1 MREKI
6 RIAIVGVGN
15 CASSLV
21 QGIQYYRSRD
31 PEQAIGLMHWD
42 IGGFAP
48 GDIEVVAAFD
58 IDRRKVGRDVAE
70 AIFAPP
76 NCTTVFCSEVPPTGT
91 MVRMGCM
98 LDGYSEHMAEYPA
111 ERTFLPADAAQP
123 GQAEVVQV
131 LRESG
136 AEMVLNYL
144 PVGSEEATRFYAA
157 CALEA
162 GCGFV
167 NNIPVFIASDP
178 QWAARFEQAGLPII
192 GDDIKAQ
199 LGATITH
206 RALTDLC
213 RKRGV
218 TIDRTYQLNTGG
230 NTDFLNMLNL
240 SRLKSKKRSKTEAVQ
255 SVAAIRFDDE
265 NIHVGPS
272 DYVAWQ
278 NDNKVCFLRIEGR
291 MFGDVPFNL
300 ELRLSVEDSPN
311 SAGVAIDTIRCCK
324 LALDRGE
331 GGVLPPPSAFF
342 CKHPPVQYTDDD
354 AYRLTEAFID
364 GTWKEKLAEVAAQ
377 RGTGAGAA
385 AQATSGGR

>member
-1 MREKI
+1 MQNKI

-21 QGIQYYRSRD
+21 QGIHYYRDRD
-31 PEQAIGLMHWD
+31 SSDAIGLMHWD
-42 IGGFAP
+42 IGGYAP

-70 AIFAPP
+70 AIFALP
-76 NCTTVFCSEVPPTGT
+76 NCTAVFCADIPASGT
-91 MVRMGCM
+91 IVRMGRL
-98 LDGYSEHMAEYPA
+98 LDGYSEPMADYPDA
-111 ERTFLPADAAQP
+111 RTFLVADAPQP
-123 GQAEVVQV
+123 DQAEVVRA
-131 LRESG
+131 LRE
-136 AEMVLNYL
+136 AQADMVLNYL
-144 PVGSEEATRFYAA
+144 PVGSEDATRFYAE
-157 CALEA
+157 CALQA

-167 NNIPVFIASDP
+167 NNMPVFIASDP
-178 QWAARFEQAGLPII
+178 AWAKRFEAAGLPII

-199 LGATITH
+199 FGATITH

-218 TIDRTYQLNTGG
+218 TVDRTYQLNTGG

-240 SRLKSKKRSKTEAVQ
+240 ARLKSKKRSKTEAVQ
-255 SVAAIRFDDE
+255 SVAAVRFDDD

-331 GGVLPPPSAFF
+331 GGVLHPPSAFF

-377 RGTGAGAA
+377 RAVAGGA
-385 AQATSGGR
+385 